1 MHCNVYLVSNA
12 ASFCKELYFF
22 TFTFSSALAL
32 KQEEG
37 KYWELLDLKLR

>member
-12 ASFCKELYFF
+12 ASFCKELYFLHLHF
-22 TFTFSSALAL
+22 RELL
-32 KQEEG
+32 LG